1 MKTKAKFK
9 LVSRVGQ
16 HELYEFRVE
25 IGNRYV
31 IPGGKNGRYSGSQY
45 NKKSLP
51 EVIKEIEGEY
61 PRYKGKV
68 KAFRVILE
76 EV

>member
-1 MKTKAKFK
+1 MKTKAK

-31 IPGGKNGRYSGSQY
+31 IPGGRNGLYSGRQY
-45 NKKSLP
+45 NKKSIP
-51 EVIKEIEGEY
+51 EVIKEIEGEH

-68 KAFRVILE
+68 KTFRVILE